1 MIPAPAFTPI
11 YIVVTRL
18 SAEFWIPSR
27 KFQPLSK
34 LGWDP
39 VFCGANAEHANGGVV
54 AIESLEPRTIHLNQ
68 WKEASI
74 DIRHKIRDDHR
85 GRHRICEKCIH
96 RRFFA
101 VRLAQR
107 LVSEILELDK
117 WGSTVAPHDNTA
129 DKKIQTTRY
138 PNVHVHKHIHRLP
151 VSFARPMSKSA
162 RQEGF
167 VNICSSAGF
176 VFVFPGKTGSYF
188 YPLEISLWK
197 QSADV
202 QSLLLEARNGRM
214 EMYPFQTINNAFY
227 YFRS

>member
-74 DIRHKIRDDHR
+74 NIRHKIRGDHR

-96 RRFFA
+96 RLFFA

-107 LVSEILELDK
+107 LVSEILELEK
-117 WGSTVAPHDNTA
+117 GAPPSPPTTIRLIRKSKRHV
-129 DKKIQTTRY
+129 IQMFTCINIFTGYRFL
-138 PNVHVHKHIHRLP
+138 LP
-151 VSFARPMSKSA
+151 GRCPSPHARKDSLTYAHQLALFLSF
-162 RQEGF
+162 
-167 VNICSSAGF
+167 
-176 VFVFPGKTGSYF
+176 
-188 YPLEISLWK
+188 LEKLEVTFIPWK
-197 QSADV
+197 FLCGN
-202 QSLLLEARNGRM
+202 SLLMFSRYCLKHAM
-214 EMYPFQTINNAFY
+214 EEWKCTLSKQ
-227 YFRS
+227 